1 MGDSSRLDPGR
12 RQANPSRAGTVQPG
26 AMSSVIA
33 DLRYAGRELRR
44 RPGFAVTAILSLALG
59 IGATSA
65 VFSVI
70 YGVLL
75 NPFPY
80 VQSERM
86 MQLALRDDAGRLR
99 YPGMNGAQLEQLRQA
114 RTIESV
120 VAEDGWNLTTTDG
133 DIPEDVVATYISPNA
148 PNHWGNKALMGRW
161 LIPSDAPQ
169 GRDAERV
176 VVLGYQFW
184 QRYYAGD
191 PGVVGRTIQLVRKN
205 YQIVGVMPPR
215 FRWREADLYTPLA
228 VKFEPNVYYG
238 ANIRIKQGVSVA
250 DANADLQPLLQQ
262 FAKDGPGRYPDA
274 FRVNLRSI
282 VELYARPMGPK
293 LYLLLG
299 AVASLL
305 LIGCANVSILLLVRG
320 SHRQQELA
328 IRAAIGAQR
337 GRIVRQLLTEAA
349 AIAVVGTALGVLIA
363 WKGLALIVAWIP
375 TNSFAA
381 ESVIEM
387 NLPVLAVSAALAVV
401 TAVVFGAWP
410 ALQLSRPDL
419 ARVTQAS
426 TRRVQGSVQGRR
438 THRVMVAV
446 QVALTLLML
455 TVAGAAGKGFLKLVN
470 ADLGYDPQNA
480 MSLPI
485 PVHDGTYKTWQERS
499 EYFERLRAAVAAMPN
514 VEAAGI
520 STNATPPANGG
531 DNTIEVLGGDA
542 QAKVIARANFVSSE
556 DFPLLRI
563 PLAAGR
569 LWSRDEIARGA
580 PLAVVNQTMARQY
593 FPKGD
598 VVGRRF
604 RMPNMKDE
612 PPYAPASAGAADW
625 IEIVG
630 VVADARND
638 GLRNAIRPAFY
649 VPYTIKMRMFTQLL
663 VRTRVPP
670 LSMLRDIRAELVR
683 VDREQQVMRVRD
695 LNAWITN
702 MQEYAQQ
709 KLVARLFAIFSL
721 LALALSAVGLY
732 SVVSYGV
739 ATRTNEFGVRMALG
753 ARARDI
759 VRMVLSG
766 TFWNVAAGVA
776 VGVILCV
783 LVDRLVAE
791 WVAESS
797 KDPLM
802 LGGVTVLLLAV
813 AVVACLAPARRAAS
827 IDPMEAVRHE

>member
-1 MGDSSRLDPGR
+1 MH
-12 RQANPSRAGTVQPG
+12 
-26 AMSSVIA
+26 SVIA

-44 RPGFAVTAILSLALG
+44 RPGFAITAVLSLALG

-80 VQSERM
+80 IDSERM
-86 MQLALRDDAGRLR
+86 MQISLRDEAGRMR
-99 YPGMNGAQLEQLRQA
+99 GVGMSGAQLEELRQA
-114 RTIESV
+114 RTLESV

-133 DIPEDVVATYISPNA
+133 DIPEDVVAAYISPNA

-184 QRYYAGD
+184 QRYYGGD

-205 YQIVGVMPPR
+205 YEIVGVMPPR

-228 VKFEPNVYYG
+228 VKFEPNIYYG
-238 ANIRIKQGVSVA
+238 VNLRIKPGVLVA
-250 DANADLQPLLQQ
+250 DANADLQPILQR
-262 FAKDGPGRYPDA
+262 FAKETPGRYPDT
-274 FRVNLRSI
+274 FKVHLRSI

-293 LYLLLG
+293 LWLLLG

-305 LIGCANVSILLLVRG
+305 LVGCANVSILLLVRG
-320 SHRQQELA
+320 AHRRQELSV
-328 IRAAIGAQR
+328 RAALGAGR
-337 GRIVRQLLTEAA
+337 ARIVRQLLTEAL
-349 AIAVVGTALGVLIA
+349 AIAIAGTAFGVLIA
-363 WKGLALIVAWIP
+363 WKGLALIVSWIP

-381 ESVIEM
+381 ESVIAM
-387 NLPVLAVSAALAVV
+387 NVPVLLASTSLAVV
-401 TAVVFGAWP
+401 TAVVFGVWP

-419 ARVTQAS
+419 ARVTQAGA
-426 TRRVQGSVQGRR
+426 RRVMGSAQERR

-455 TVAGAAGKGFLKLVN
+455 SVAGAAGKGFMRLAN
-470 ADLGYDPQNA
+470 AELGYDPQNA

-485 PVHDGTYKTWQERS
+485 PVHDGTYKTWKERS
-499 EYFERLRAAVAAMPN
+499 EDFERLRAAVAAMPN

-531 DNTIEVLGGDA
+531 DNTLEILAGDA
-542 QAKVIARANFVSSE
+542 QAKPVARANYVSSE
-556 DFPLLRI
+556 YFPLLRI
-563 PLAAGR
+563 PVAAGR
-569 LWSRDEIARGA
+569 LWSGDEIARGA
-580 PLAVVNQTMARQY
+580 PLAVINQTMARQF

-598 VVGRRF
+598 PVGRRF
-604 RMPNMKDE
+604 RIANMKDE
-612 PPYAPASAGAADW
+612 PPYSPASAFAADW

-638 GLRNAIRPAFY
+638 GLRNPIRPAFY
-649 VPYTIKMRMFTQLL
+649 VPYTLKMRMFTQLL

-670 LSMLRDIRAELVR
+670 LTMLRDIRAGLVR

-695 LNAWITN
+695 LNGWITN

-709 KLVARLFAIFSL
+709 KLVARLFGIFSL

-739 ATRTNEFGVRMALG
+739 ATRTNEFGIRMALG
-753 ARARDI
+753 ARARD
-759 VRMVLSG
+759 VVAMVLSG
-766 TFWNVAAGVA
+766 TFWNVAGGLAA
-776 VGVILCV
+776 GVILCL
-783 LVDRLVAE
+783 LVDRLATQ

-797 KDPLM
+797 KDPLI

-813 AVVACLAPARRAAS
+813 AIGACLAPARRAAS
-827 IDPMEAVRHE
+827 IDPMQAVRHE